1 MATVREAI
9 AVGLSLLP
17 QVATLAAEPPPLM
30 LASVCDCAALD
41 LSEYWISEK
50 YDGIRA
56 YWNGR
61 ELLTRNGHR
70 IRAPAWF
77 THAWPREPL
86 DGELWIGRGRF
97 EALSSIVRDAN
108 PDETAWRQVRFMV
121 FDLPAHPGSFTQRL
135 NRLQMLLSSEAMSL
149 QPERTLQRDST
160 ASAPPGSTTPPS
172 DGTAPSPPQASEISS
187 SSRGATRRREWPPT
201 WLRPAPQFRLTD
213 HDALAAKLDQVVAG
227 GGEGLMLHRADA
239 RYRLDRSEDLL
250 KLKPHQDAEA
260 RVTAHLP
267 GNGKYQGMLGALEV
281 QRPDGLRFRI
291 GTGFTDDERRH
302 PPPLGAWIT
311 YSYYGLT
318 AKGVPR
324 FARFLRVRKD
334 ETPDATTAA
343 QAR

>member
-1 MATVREAI
+1 MATVSKAI

-17 QVATLAAEPPPLM
+17 HVATLAAEPPPLM
-30 LASVCDCAALD
+30 LASVCDCATLD
-41 LSEYWISEK
+41 PSEYWISEK

-97 EALSSIVRDAN
+97 EALSSIVRDTN
-108 PDETAWRQVRFMV
+108 PDDTAWRQVRFMV

-135 NRLQMLLSSEAMSL
+135 SRLKMLLSSEVARL
-149 QPERTLQRDST
+149 RER
-160 ASAPPGSTTPPS
+160 
-172 DGTAPSPPQASEISS
+172 
-187 SSRGATRRREWPPT
+187 PPT
-201 WLRPAPQFRLTD
+201 WLRLAPQFRLTD
-213 HDALAAKLDQVVAG
+213 HDALVAKLDQVVAA

-239 RYRLDRSEDLL
+239 LYRLDRSDDLL

-260 RVTAHLP
+260 RVIAHLP

-281 QRPDGLRFRI
+281 QRPDGLRLRI

-334 ETPDATTAA
+334 ETPDVTTAA

>member
-1 MATVREAI
+1 MATVRQAI
-9 AVGLSLLP
+9 AVGLGLLP
-17 QVATLAAEPPPLM
+17 QAVTLATEPPPLM
-30 LASVCDCAALD
+30 LANVCDCADLD
-41 LSEYWISEK
+41 PSDYWISEK

-61 ELLTRNGHR
+61 DLLTRNGHR

-77 THAWPREPL
+77 TVGWPREPL
-86 DGELWIGRGRF
+86 DGELWVGRGRF
-97 EALSSIVRDAN
+97 EALSAIVRDAI
-108 PDETAWRQVRFMV
+108 PDDAAWRQVRFMA

-135 NRLQMLLSSEAMSL
+135 NRLQQLLSSEATSSMQQESAL
-149 QPERTLQRDST
+149 LPQDKAAASPVNST
-160 ASAPPGSTTPPS
+160 APPL
-172 DGTAPSPPQASEISS
+172 DGPALSPRQASEPSVLD
-187 SSRGATRRREWPPT
+187 ATPRHEQPPT
-201 WLRPAPQFRLTD
+201 WLRVAPQFKLAD
-213 HDALAAKLDQVVAG
+213 HDALAAKLHEVVAG
-227 GGEGLMLHRADA
+227 GGEGLMLRRADA
-239 RYRLDRSEDLL
+239 TYRFDRSDDLL

-260 RVTAHLP
+260 RVIAHLP

-291 GTGFTDDERRH
+291 GTGFTDEQRRH

-324 FARFLRVRKD
+324 FARFLRIRKD
-334 ETPDATTAA
+334 EKPDAATTA

>member
-17 QVATLAAEPPPLM
+17 QAATLAAEPPPLM
-30 LASVCDCAALD
+30 LANVCDCDTLD
-41 LSEYWISEK
+41 PSDYWISEK

-61 ELLTRNGHR
+61 DLLTRSGHR

-77 THAWPREPL
+77 THGWPHEPL

-97 EALSSIVRDAN
+97 EALSSIVRDAI
-108 PDETAWRQVRFMV
+108 PDDAAWRQVRFMA
-121 FDLPAHPGSFTQRL
+121 FDLPAHSGPFTQRL
-135 NRLQMLLSSEAMSL
+135 NRLQKLLSSEATTSL
-149 QPERTLQRDST
+149 RQGSALRQDNAASSPHDATPQHER
-160 ASAPPGSTTPPS
+160 PP
-172 DGTAPSPPQASEISS
+172 A
-187 SSRGATRRREWPPT
+187 
-201 WLRPAPQFRLTD
+201 WLRLAPQFRLAD
-213 HDALAAKLDQVVAG
+213 HDALAAKLQGVVAA
-227 GGEGLMLHRADA
+227 GGEGLMLRRADA
-239 RYRLDRSEDLL
+239 PYRFDRSDDLL

-267 GNGKYQGMLGALEV
+267 GNGKYEGMLGALEV
-281 QRPDGLRFRI
+281 QRPDGLRFRV
-291 GTGFTDDERRH
+291 GTGFTDEQRRH

-318 AKGVPR
+318 ARGVPR
-324 FARFLRVRKD
+324 FARFLRIRKD
-334 ETPDATTAA
+334 ETPDAATSI